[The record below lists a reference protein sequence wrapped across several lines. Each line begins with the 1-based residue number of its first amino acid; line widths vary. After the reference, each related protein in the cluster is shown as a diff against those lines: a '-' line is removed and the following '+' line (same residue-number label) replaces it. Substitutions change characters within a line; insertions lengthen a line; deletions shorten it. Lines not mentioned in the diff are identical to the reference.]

1 MSYQFL
7 MNTPLSYTGN
17 RVCQLAL
24 EVFSRI
30 RGDFSIL
37 GLERGS
43 ESALAEESDGHG
55 EREEGADEESEMK

>member
-1 MSYQFL
+1 MSVNSLRKF
-7 MNTPLSYTGN
+7 
-17 RVCQLAL
+17 
-24 EVFSRI
+24 FSRI

-55 EREEGADEESEMK
+55 EWEEGTDEESEME